1 MIPGRTDSPLNRL
14 LIVGQLP
21 PPVHGSNVM
30 AELLWQSLK
39 SLGYQVEMVQ
49 KTFSRDMR
57 EVERF
62 SFRKL
67 LRIFTISAR
76 LVQALQSFKPGVCI
90 YFNTVKFRA
99 LVTDALYLFSLR
111 LFQVPYLL
119 YSHGKGLRTLGD
131 SANPLKRFV
140 VRGAIAQSAGA
151 LVLGDRLKADFRP
164 YLDEDKMFVLPN
176 ALPDQAGS
184 RLAPREGR
192 NPRVQVLFLSNLIET
207 KGPMEFL
214 LMAKEVAARASE
226 VSFVLAGPPVEEVFY
241 RKLLAFI
248 ERENLTDRVEV
259 PGGLFGEAKSE
270 FLRKSDIFVYPT
282 HRDASPLVIIEAM
295 QWGLPVVSSTEGA
308 IPEVVL
314 DGVTGYIVNP
324 RDIHQLTERVLRLV
338 NGSELRRRMGAAGRK
353 RYETHYTIEDYQ
365 RNVTGAISYF
375 NNLILSGKIRR
386 YDLPR

>member
-1 MIPGRTDSPLNRL
+1 MIQRRTNIPLNRL

-30 AELLWQSLK
+30 AELLWQSLQ

-99 LVTDALYLFSLR
+99 LVIDALFLFILR
-111 LFQVPYLL
+111 LFRVPYIL

-151 LVLGDRLKADFRP
+151 LVLGERLKADFRP
-164 YLDEDKMFVLPN
+164 YLEENKMFVLPN

-184 RLAPREGR
+184 RLPPREGR

-214 LMAKEVAARASE
+214 RMAKEVAARASE

-259 PGGLFGEAKSE
+259 PGGLFGEAKAE
-270 FLRKSDIFVYPT
+270 VFRKSDIFIFPT
-282 HRDASPLVIIEAM
+282 KKEALPLVILEAM
-295 QWGLPVVSSTEGA
+295 QWGLPVVSSAEGA
-308 IPEVVL
+308 IPEVVV
-314 DGVTGYIVNP
+314 DGVTGFIVNP
-324 RDIHQLTERVLRLV
+324 RDIAQLTDRVLRLV
-338 NGSELRRRMGAAGRK
+338 NDPELR
-353 RYETHYTIEDYQ
+353 
-365 RNVTGAISYF
+365 
-375 NNLILSGKIRR
+375 
-386 YDLPR
+386 